1 MSPTVFPD
9 PYPTL
14 TPLFNG
20 GVFWC
25 LCVALLGSL
34 CWQTNVTGLVVTPGW
49 VWGRLRDLGFWGH
62 AASGR
67 GFWLDL
73 GGLGVLGERG
83 ASLAKP

>member
-1 MSPTVFPD
+1 MLPTVFPD
-9 PYPTL
+9 PYHTL

-49 VWGRLRDLGFWGH
+49 VWGRLGDLGYLW
-62 AASGR
+62 A
-67 GFWLDL
+67 
-73 GGLGVLGERG
+73 GVLAGPGELGCIGGTR
-83 ASLAKP
+83 SLFS